1 MLLNNLRSRVERWK
15 RASLADSEAG
25 RRREEAEKAIE
36 DSSASLDR
44 LFEGAGLEPGDER
57 GLRDRLDRLDAYR
70 ERKAELKALEQQL
83 KGLEARLAAEPE
95 LLGLDKDALEDLA
108 GQARTAQERVDATRD
123 EISEI
128 EAEVRQARAAA
139 RREEALAEV
148 AAARE
153 RLKEAFHLAMHRRAA
168 TLFLDRVEREHE
180 QVARPD
186 VLVRAQDWF
195 KAFTHH
201 RYELKVSGA
210 DPPAFRAFDN
220 TAQRGLSLDELSDGT
235 RVQLLLAARLAF
247 ATTAEPGESV
257 PLFLDEPLTTS
268 DPERFAA
275 VAAALV
281 ALVGTGR
288 QVFYLTSNPD
298 DVARWHRACVRNGAE
313 PPRVLDMEVIRGEA
327 AEPPDPRA
335 LDLVVLPSV
344 PAPAGMTPADYAE
357 ELRVPAP
364 RPWDPV
370 GALHLYFLLPDDLN
384 LLFHVLSEA
393 GVKTVGQ
400 WASFD
405 RSGAATAVVSD
416 AQNLAL
422 RARLRVCEATIHA
435 ARVGRGRPVDRRS
448 LESSGAVSRSFIQK
462 ISALAEDLGG
472 DAAALLEA
480 LSTRSDPRTKRF
492 PRDKEVE
499 LKQWLEQREHLDER
513 APLHS
518 SAAVARGLAAASE
531 DVRGGRLTRSE
542 VRRLAHTL
550 FEALGT
556 VDASAPRV

>member
-1 MLLNNLRSRVERWK
+1 
-15 RASLADSEAG
+15 
-25 RRREEAEKAIE
+25 
-36 DSSASLDR
+36 
-44 LFEGAGLEPGDER
+44 
-57 GLRDRLDRLDAYR
+57 
-70 ERKAELKALEQQL
+70 
-83 KGLEARLAAEPE
+83 
-95 LLGLDKDALEDLA
+95 
-108 GQARTAQERVDATRD
+108 
-123 EISEI
+123 
-128 EAEVRQARAAA
+128 
-139 RREEALAEV
+139 
-148 AAARE
+148 
-153 RLKEAFHLAMHRRAA
+153 
-168 TLFLDRVEREHE
+168 
-180 QVARPD
+180 
-186 VLVRAQDWF
+186 
-195 KAFTHH
+195 
-201 RYELKVSGA
+201 
-210 DPPAFRAFDN
+210 
-220 TAQRGLSLDELSDGT
+220 
-235 RVQLLLAARLAF
+235 
-247 ATTAEPGESV
+247 
-257 PLFLDEPLTTS
+257 
-268 DPERFAA
+268 
-275 VAAALV
+275 
-281 ALVGTGR
+281 
-288 QVFYLTSNPD
+288 
-298 DVARWHRACVRNGAE
+298 
-313 PPRVLDMEVIRGEA
+313 
-327 AEPPDPRA
+327 
-335 LDLVVLPSV
+335 
-344 PAPAGMTPADYAE
+344 MTPADYAE